1 MERGAGSFEGSD
13 PRFSVGGW
21 SHKEH
26 SCIPHTAKGQVAAVD
41 TAAAVQADA
50 ASTRGPAIP
59 HPPPD
64 PRPSERDLDSHMEA
78 KPNSKWLKKKIS
90 ALSHGSYKS
99 RQCQLQGLVVASER
113 WPSSAWLPSVLALL
127 SDNLLPCSGAMSA
140 GYPELSS
147 FCRGILV

>member
-78 KPNSKWLKKKIS
+78 KPNLKWLKKKNQCIESWVLQVQAVPTSRLGGGIRTLAQLSLASLCPGS
-90 ALSHGSYKS
+90 AL
-99 RQCQLQGLVVASER
+99 RQ
-113 WPSSAWLPSVLALL
+113 PSSL
-127 SDNLLPCSGAMSA
+127 
-140 GYPELSS
+140 
-147 FCRGILV
+147 